1 MLTFYAELLSN
12 IRAITLSI
20 HLSSPATASTRITV
34 EPSASAAILHHH
46 GESIRLPL
54 PGNVNPEHQQRQYGT
69 TVGTEHLSCR
79 LEVAP
84 PPPPKG
90 ENYAPW
96 SAPELTRTE
105 SASFDCRKCGSTL
118 IPRKRVKKWK
128 DLPSG
133 NWADMMDFWHC
144 HKPDDDRK
152 KKDEAEEGESAKY
165 STFGKGFAVERGTG
179 LVDRL
184 YFLLPADDCE
194 NVQIADVKL
203 KCSLCE
209 TELGVVDGDSK
220 MWKINKWNLRLNDQE
235 KETTYPL
242 ECFLSSQIIS
252 HAEEGGVRRLLVTSE
267 ADVDTQANGIK
278 IWIFNTDYRY
288 THTHSAE
295 SVRAVKLLWQTVE
308 PGEKVPTDSL
318 KATGFEGI
326 ALDPTCL
333 QTLRKC
339 LHDSNG
345 HLPGNIGK
353 TSMGQSG
360 EWNVGSLRRFEEI

>member
-194 NVQIADVKL
+194 NVQVSQSILLLRIDCSFVAVSASKL
-203 KCSLCE
+203 SIVCPPAMYLLGKKKVPNCLSGCMLIGCGNRYNFPRLNPDGSLSRLCGWRCPHVSALMDLDARE
-209 TELGVVDGDSK
+209 QMV
-220 MWKINKWNLRLNDQE
+220 NYCLRLGLISVAAFEPPHFNM
-235 KETTYPL
+235 
-242 ECFLSSQIIS
+242 LSLDIWQCALFWEV
-252 HAEEGGVRRLLVTSE
+252 HT
-267 ADVDTQANGIK
+267 DVDS
-278 IWIFNTDYRY
+278 FTDCR
-288 THTHSAE
+288 
-295 SVRAVKLLWQTVE
+295 
-308 PGEKVPTDSL
+308 
-318 KATGFEGI
+318 
-326 ALDPTCL
+326 
-333 QTLRKC
+333 RKTEMF
-339 LHDSNG
+339 
-345 HLPGNIGK
+345 I
-353 TSMGQSG
+353 
-360 EWNVGSLRRFEEI
+360 V